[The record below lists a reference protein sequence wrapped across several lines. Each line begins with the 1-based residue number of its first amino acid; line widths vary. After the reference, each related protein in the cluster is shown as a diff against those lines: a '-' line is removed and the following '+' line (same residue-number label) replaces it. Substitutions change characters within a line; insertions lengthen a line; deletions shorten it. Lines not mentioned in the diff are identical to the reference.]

1 MWHKIESIF
10 IFSKQTS
17 RGNFLFYIFFY
28 NIMNNNLYDQRSV
41 VTCEWSSNYNT
52 HGFPLITLTSRIAHL
67 AQARGNKAQVG
78 PSIGCHKMFIL
89 LSGAGHI
96 LLATPPNFCLLIR
109 APRPHATGQ
118 SPTNLR
124 ASSAFLPKRRHGE
137 RAGFPRQQ
145 RRRRRPPSQGE
156 GRRQPLPPIAAAAAQ
171 GRVRPLRRRCR
182 SAAAT
187 GVDA

>member
-10 IFSKQTS
+10 IFSKQTR

-96 LLATPPNFCLLIR
+96 LLATPPNFCL
-109 APRPHATGQ
+109 PRHRTISDEP
-118 SPTNLR
+118 SRVLR
-124 ASSAFLPKRRHGE
+124 
-137 RAGFPRQQ
+137 
-145 RRRRRPPSQGE
+145 
-156 GRRQPLPPIAAAAAQ
+156 LPPKAPPRGTRWFPAPATAAAAA
-171 GRVRPLRRRCR
+171 
-182 SAAAT
+182 AASEPR
-187 GVDA
+187 